1 MSCCRFLI
9 FLSWFFTWCPKVCSL
24 PASMSGLGQTQGRS
38 DHTTDTARGHCLICP
53 QHCIVLSRTVS
64 AIVARIVSVPENYLG
79 LTRSAAPP
87 PPTLTPEGNSVRQ
100 GSGGVTTGACNCRWP
115 PALMRPSS
123 PPPPSTPQP
132 NWLHVQLIS
141 GSEHCFY
148 VTSSY
153 VRGTPTPCWITSNQ
167 LTLRLY
173 IITSPGSHIPIL
185 FLSPRLFAGVTTCL
199 GIAIVFSSPAEV
211 CFFLLFQLS

>member
-1 MSCCRFLI
+1 MPQSLFLTRQYVWSRPDSRALRSYDRYCAWS
-9 FLSWFFTWCPKVCSL
+9 LSHL
-24 PASMSGLGQTQGRS
+24 PATLY
-38 DHTTDTARGHCLICP
+38 
-53 QHCIVLSRTVS
+53 
-64 AIVARIVSVPENYLG
+64 RIVSHCVCYRSSHCLYLG

-173 IITSPGSHIPIL
+173 IITSPT
-185 FLSPRLFAGVTTCL
+185 FR
-199 GIAIVFSSPAEV
+199 SS
-211 CFFLLFQLS
+211 F

>member
-1 MSCCRFLI
+1 MPQSLFLTRQYVWSRPDSRALRSYDRYCAWS
-9 FLSWFFTWCPKVCSL
+9 LSHL
-24 PASMSGLGQTQGRS
+24 PATLY
-38 DHTTDTARGHCLICP
+38 
-53 QHCIVLSRTVS
+53 
-64 AIVARIVSVPENYLG
+64 RIVSHCVCYRSSHCLYLG

-153 VRGTPTPCWITSNQ
+153 VRGTPTPCWITSNR

-199 GIAIVFSSPAEV
+199 GIGIVFSSPAEV
-211 CFFLLFQLS
+211 CFFLLFHPS